1 MFAMVMTFDG
11 ESAQETAAGVEHVR
25 EEVLPAFE
33 QSAGVHG
40 WWLVDREAGRR
51 MTVLVCDSEDHLQ
64 AGMARVQQARAKDPD
79 RLRPAPTSVHRF
91 EIYGSVPGLT

>member
-11 ESAQETAAGVEHVR
+11 ESAQETAAGVEHVQQGGPPR
-25 EEVLPAFE
+25 IRTVRGRAR
-33 QSAGVHG
+33 AAA
-40 WWLVDREAGRR
+40 VDRAAGQR

-64 AGMARVQQARAKDPD
+64 VGMATVQQARAKDPD

-91 EIYGSVPGLT
+91 EIYGSVP

>member
-11 ESAQETAAGVEHVR
+11 ESAQETAAGVEHVQQ
-25 EEVLPAFE
+25 EVLPAFE
-33 QSAGVHG
+33 QSGGVNG
-40 WWLVDREAGRR
+40 WWLVDRAAGQR

-64 AGMARVQQARAKDPD
+64 AGMATVQQARAKDPD

-91 EIYGSVPGLT
+91 EIYGSVP